1 MRSTFSIL
9 YYINRGKVKTDGTTS
24 ILCRITIDGKSSVFA
39 TGYYCNPKDWNAK
52 TGEVKDA
59 RANNLLVGLR
69 SKIET
74 SYSNLLKDVGMVT
87 AEMLKN
93 EITHVA
99 TVPVTL
105 LKAGEEERERLRIR
119 SEVIDS
125 TSSYRQSKSSQ
136 VYLHEYLLSLGM
148 RDIAFEDI
156 TEDFGW
162 GYKLYLKTKGCGNG
176 HINHCLTWLN
186 RLIYIAVDREILR
199 FNPLAD
205 VPYEKKPDYK
215 LKHISRAEL
224 QRIMEQPMPERL
236 QELTRRAFIFSAF
249 TGLSYVDV
257 KRLYPSHIGTTADGR
272 KYIRIN
278 RKKTDVESFIPLHPV
293 AEQILSLYNTT
304 DDSRPIF
311 PLPKRDMLWYCIHEI
326 GIVAGVKENLSY
338 HASRHSFGTLTL
350 SAGVPIESISKMM
363 GHTNIRTTRACS
375 AVIQDS
381 PSLESVQGQ
390 AVLPSRGKSSSALP
404 SVFAPRTLP
413 LVGSPGKITG
423 TAETTDPTGTV
434 RKNNIKI

>member
-69 SKIET
+69 SKIEN

-199 FNPLAD
+199 FNPLSD
-205 VPYEKKPDYK
+205 VLYEKKPDYK

-293 AEQILSLYNTT
+293 TEQILSLYNTT

-363 GHTNIRTTRACS
+363 GHTNIRTT
-375 AVIQDS
+375 
-381 PSLESVQGQ
+381 QGY
-390 AVLPSRGKSSSALP
+390 AKVTDDKISEDMDRLMARRSENGASS
-404 SVFAPRTLP
+404 
-413 LVGSPGKITG
+413 
-423 TAETTDPTGTV
+423 
-434 RKNNIKI
+434 N

>member
-278 RKKTDVESFIPLHPV
+278 RKKTDVESFIALHPV

-363 GHTNIRTTRACS
+363 GHTNIRTTQGYAKVTDDKISKDMDRLMERRNATGGN
-375 AVIQDS
+375 S
-381 PSLESVQGQ
+381 PVE
-390 AVLPSRGKSSSALP
+390 K
-404 SVFAPRTLP
+404 
-413 LVGSPGKITG
+413 
-423 TAETTDPTGTV
+423 
-434 RKNNIKI
+434 

>member
-39 TGYYCNPKDWNAK
+39 TGYYCNPKDWNAQ

-69 SKIET
+69 SKIEA
-74 SYSNLLKDVGMVT
+74 SYDNLLKDAGMVT

-363 GHTNIRTTRACS
+363 GHTNIRTTQGYAKVTDDKISKDMDRLVERRNATGGN
-375 AVIQDS
+375 S
-381 PSLESVQGQ
+381 PVE
-390 AVLPSRGKSSSALP
+390 K
-404 SVFAPRTLP
+404 
-413 LVGSPGKITG
+413 
-423 TAETTDPTGTV
+423 
-434 RKNNIKI
+434 

>member
-59 RANNLLVGLR
+59 RANNLLVGLC

-363 GHTNIRTTRACS
+363 GHTNIRTTQGYAKVTDDKISKDMDRLMERRNATGGN
-375 AVIQDS
+375 S
-381 PSLESVQGQ
+381 PVE
-390 AVLPSRGKSSSALP
+390 K
-404 SVFAPRTLP
+404 
-413 LVGSPGKITG
+413 
-423 TAETTDPTGTV
+423 
-434 RKNNIKI
+434 

>member
-24 ILCRITIDGKSSVFA
+24 ILCRITVDGKSSVFA

-69 SKIET
+69 SKIEA
-74 SYSNLLKDVGMVT
+74 SYDNLLKDAGMVT
-87 AEMLKN
+87 AEILKN

-136 VYLHEYLLSLGM
+136 AYLHEYLLSLGM

-236 QELTRRAFIFSAF
+236 QELTHRAFIFSAF

-272 KYIRIN
+272 RYIRIN

-304 DDSRPIF
+304 DDSRPIL

-363 GHTNIRTTRACS
+363 GHTNIRTT
-375 AVIQDS
+375 
-381 PSLESVQGQ
+381 QGY
-390 AVLPSRGKSSSALP
+390 AKVTDDKISEDMNKLMARRRENGASS
-404 SVFAPRTLP
+404 
-413 LVGSPGKITG
+413 
-423 TAETTDPTGTV
+423 
-434 RKNNIKI
+434 N

>member
-278 RKKTDVESFIPLHPV
+278 RKKTDVESFIPLHTV
-293 AEQILSLYNTT
+293 ADQILSLYNTT

-363 GHTNIRTTRACS
+363 GHTNIRTTQGYAKVTDDKISKDMDRLMERRNATGGN
-375 AVIQDS
+375 S
-381 PSLESVQGQ
+381 PVE
-390 AVLPSRGKSSSALP
+390 K
-404 SVFAPRTLP
+404 
-413 LVGSPGKITG
+413 
-423 TAETTDPTGTV
+423 
-434 RKNNIKI
+434 

>member
-9 YYINRGKVKTDGTTS
+9 YYINRNKVKADGTTA
-24 ILCRITIDGKSSVFA
+24 IMCRITVDGKSSVFS
-39 TGYYCNPKDWNAK
+39 TGYYCNPEDWKAK
-52 TGEVKDA
+52 TGEVKNI
-59 RANNLLVGLR
+59 RANNLLGELR
-69 SKIET
+69 TKIES
-74 SYSNLLKDVGMVT
+74 SYANLLKETGMVT
-87 AEMLKN
+87 AEILKN
-93 EITHVA
+93 EITCVA
-99 TVPVTL
+99 AIPVTL
-105 LKAGEEERERLRIR
+105 LKTGEEERERLRIR
-119 SEVIDS
+119 SEVINS

-136 VYLHEYLLSLGM
+136 AYLHEYLLSLNR

-162 GYKLYLKTKGCGNG
+162 GYKLYLKTKGCGAG

-186 RLIYIAVDREILR
+186 RLIYIAVDREVIR
-199 FNPLAD
+199 FNPLSD

-215 LKHISRAEL
+215 LRHISRAEL

-236 QELTRRAFIFSAF
+236 QELTRRAFIFSSF

-257 KRLYPSHIGTTADGR
+257 KRLYPSHIGMTADGR
-272 KYIRIN
+272 RFIRIN

-304 DDSRPIF
+304 DDNSPIF

-326 GIVAGVKENLSY
+326 GIMAGVKENLSY

-363 GHTNIRTTRACS
+363 GHTNIRTTQGYAKVTDDKISEDMDKLMEQRKKMS
-375 AVIQDS
+375 AG
-381 PSLESVQGQ
+381 E
-390 AVLPSRGKSSSALP
+390 K
-404 SVFAPRTLP
+404 
-413 LVGSPGKITG
+413 K
-423 TAETTDPTGTV
+423 
-434 RKNNIKI
+434 K

>member
-272 KYIRIN
+272 RYIRIN
-278 RKKTDVESFIPLHPV
+278 RKKTDVESLIPLHPV

-363 GHTNIRTTRACS
+363 GHTNIRTTQGYAKVTDDKISKDMDRLMERRNATGGN
-375 AVIQDS
+375 S
-381 PSLESVQGQ
+381 PVE
-390 AVLPSRGKSSSALP
+390 K
-404 SVFAPRTLP
+404 
-413 LVGSPGKITG
+413 
-423 TAETTDPTGTV
+423 
-434 RKNNIKI
+434 

>member
-136 VYLHEYLLSLGM
+136 VYLHEYLLLLGM

-363 GHTNIRTTRACS
+363 GHTNIRTTQGYAKVTDDKISKDMDRLMERRNATGGN
-375 AVIQDS
+375 S
-381 PSLESVQGQ
+381 PVE
-390 AVLPSRGKSSSALP
+390 K
-404 SVFAPRTLP
+404 
-413 LVGSPGKITG
+413 
-423 TAETTDPTGTV
+423 
-434 RKNNIKI
+434 